1 MDCAN
6 VVQNVIV
13 LNIFAFAYACRLLC
27 SLHGAGLFYRG
38 TVKEAQADYFLVAGS
53 AKERSGSQRPPGT
66 QTLAQLTSMM
76 EIIQAIK
83 LSM

>member
-1 MDCAN
+1 MDCAS

-38 TVKEAQADYFLVAGS
+38 TVKEAQADYFLVAGPV
-53 AKERSGSQRPPGT
+53 KERSGSQLPRDPR
-66 QTLAQLTSMM
+66 S
-76 EIIQAIK
+76 
-83 LSM
+83 